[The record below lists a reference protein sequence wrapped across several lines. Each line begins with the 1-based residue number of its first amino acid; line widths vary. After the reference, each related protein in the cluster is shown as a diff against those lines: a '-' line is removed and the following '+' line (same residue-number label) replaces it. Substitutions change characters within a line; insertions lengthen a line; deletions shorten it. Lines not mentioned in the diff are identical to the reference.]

1 MRRLRE
7 WKVMNPS
14 PSNSVTGSTTST
26 SKKYKNRFTKL
37 LDYAEAQGKAA
48 TVVKTLITNITN
60 NSFHYTVYY
69 EKDNSKWTTDLLV
82 ATSRFTDDW
91 TVQFYRD
98 GELIGS
104 KHGKG
109 YEELLNALS
118 FYLEIPSVG
127 TPEYNNILIEAA
139 ELTNEFK
146 EYETLWD

>member
-14 PSNSVTGSTTST
+14 PGNSVTGSTTSA
-26 SKKYKNRFTKL
+26 SKNYKNRFTKL
-37 LDYAEAQGKAA
+37 LDYAEAQGKPAI
-48 TVVKTLITNITN
+48 VVKTEIKNITN

-69 EKDNSKWTTDLLV
+69 EKNNSKWTADLLV
-82 ATSRFTDDW
+82 ATSKFTDDW

-109 YEELLNALS
+109 YEDLLNALS
-118 FYLEIPSVG
+118 FYLEIPLVG
-127 TPEYNNILIEAA
+127 TPEYDNLLIESKSTADD
-139 ELTNEFK
+139 FR
-146 EYETLWD
+146 EYDSLWD